1 MKKNKI
7 WQLVGFLVSVCLL
20 VGIDQFTK
28 YIAEMKLKG
37 NSPFVIIKGVL
48 EFSYLRNN
56 GAAWGI
62 MSGGKS
68 ILVIFTF
75 IVLGVLL
82 YVVVRTPSNKRYL
95 PFRCFLILLCSGACG
110 NLIDR
115 IVNGYVNDFIY
126 FKLIDFPIFNVSD
139 MYVTVSMFV
148 LVILI
153 LFVYKENEFD
163 FLSFKKLKKDMGING
178 EN

>member
-7 WQLVGFLVSVCLL
+7 WQLVGFWVSVCVL
-20 VGIDQFTK
+20 VGGDQFTK

-37 NSPFVIIKGVL
+37 NSPFVIMKGVL

-62 MSGGKS
+62 MSGAKS
-68 ILVIFTF
+68 IFVIFTF

-82 YVVVRTPSNKRYL
+82 YVVVRTPSDKRYF
-95 PFRCFLILLCSGACG
+95 PFRCFLILLCSGASG

-139 MYVTVSMFV
+139 MYVTVSMCI

-163 FLSFKKLKKDMGING
+163 FLSLKKSKKDMGIDGKN
-178 EN
+178 